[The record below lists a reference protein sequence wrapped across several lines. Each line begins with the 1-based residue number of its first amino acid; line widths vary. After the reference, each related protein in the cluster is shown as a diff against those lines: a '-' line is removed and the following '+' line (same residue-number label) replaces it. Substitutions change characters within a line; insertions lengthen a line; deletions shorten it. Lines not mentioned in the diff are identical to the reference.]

1 LSYNNQ
7 NQNKNK
13 KKKNSIEV
21 KIVNGEIIV
30 RITRDD
36 MPFFI
41 DDITTPKK
49 IYHAPDFGVT
59 LFDNL
64 DLKYVKSL
72 SIKDCLKYLRK

>member
-1 LSYNNQ
+1 
-7 NQNKNK
+7 
-13 KKKNSIEV
+13 
-21 KIVNGEIIV
+21 
-30 RITRDD
+30 

-41 DDITTPKK
+41 DEITTPKK

>member
-1 LSYNNQ
+1 MSYNNQ

-30 RITRDD
+30 RITCDD

-41 DDITTPKK
+41 DEITTPKK